1 MYYAKTEEQILLNK
15 LPVNNFLENI
25 IIGTTQWLDPNPS
38 SDSASDSDPENNS
51 DPEGYIWRICS
62 TSLPVI
68 DDMFK

>member
-15 LPVNNFLENI
+15 LPVNNFFRKH
-25 IIGTTQWLDPNPS
+25 IGTTQWLDPNQS
-38 SDSASDSDPENNS
+38 SDSDPENNS